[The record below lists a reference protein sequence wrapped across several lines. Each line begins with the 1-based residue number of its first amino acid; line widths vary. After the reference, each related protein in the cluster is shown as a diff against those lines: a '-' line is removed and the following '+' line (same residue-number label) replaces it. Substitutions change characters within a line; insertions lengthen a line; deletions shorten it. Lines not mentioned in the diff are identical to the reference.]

1 MKDSAG
7 MKKKA
12 SSNVLIMKDEEAQQ
26 SPLYLA
32 LAQSTNLHTFSRI
45 LSEEN
50 DIIWPFAQKALV
62 DYMGKTAFW
71 EEDDLERLGG
81 LLAQYGDR
89 LLNLEVTTC
98 FFDKCAPAARAFTP
112 FLFDLVAHGRVL
124 MRESKQGEGMDF
136 DVLTPF
142 SKLIRTESH
151 RKDLFCASLIPFMAT
166 LVPQVEPFNFG
177 KSEKSLGQAEK
188 AYGEFR
194 ANKDQVLLAMA
205 YWRTEF
211 MRAMDPKAKVAPH
224 QFELLRWIACIHLDG
239 VCSTSPAAAVRCLF
253 SFSTALQRFPPALVS
268 LFRDALLHSVDSGS
282 GLLDALF
289 PLAKKDGGFET
300 NSVADDPVRD
310 LVLLSEK
317 AQGDDQ
323 AAFQGIIEKMTSV
336 QLPQRQQLFTHS
348 SSGSSF
354 NLPARRFIYDQ
365 GSMLPWHRVMV
376 RDLFFRILGKSN
388 NAAKI
393 LDTFTSG
400 QTVPLS
406 DLFSNGNENIWCVFV
421 CWWQEHQPFVQTDKR
436 LAKGEPSPVETFFP
450 QIVMDAFKNFGNSV
464 ETRAITIDAI
474 PRDHSS
480 LLHLALGV
488 MGLSNSSALCA
499 ALSREVDQKY
509 TAMQNFRKIS
519 ERFLPEDPC
528 NRLLDEIMQGW
539 EKTDENP
546 RTWSMNGLSF
556 VFRESNDVAEGS
568 PSAQLPATLV
578 NSLRW
583 VLFLMKSD
591 FFEFIWSHVEG
602 PANLAKLEET
612 RRVWEDLFVSVEQKT
627 ITFPRLE
634 EVIHFLKGEE
644 LETFYRSTRSQE
656 FQKGDSLSWDLRAKD
671 ESALRSLNEM
681 LNKWRHLQGVT
692 QNLNVIGDCFPH
704 FAQWLVSG
712 SNDKS
717 LVASRKHV
725 SSLCEALEENPWDMQ
740 SLAHYDKFAAH
751 CEAIHPCLL
760 QLHPAFFE
768 KIAES
773 TEILDWLRTLPD
785 DQDFTRG
792 IEMAMGRSEMEC
804 PPELWLKEEG
814 QPGRVNEQ
822 ILSMVQS
829 NRSYLHKFIFRESQK
844 FASADDFVNNFLA
857 HLLKF
862 DKSILVQMDRC
873 NQYRQP
879 LMDLLSGGTENSAPG
894 RLLRMLHPSSNAK
907 WVCDSKGLTRT
918 LEDSSSGIA
927 SCLCLEY
934 TAHDKSTRTLSVSEI
949 EDFQSSVVLSRTDQ
963 KEKETQDAIINFVQ
977 SFGWMKAYATH
988 VVALNSFGH
997 FEFGSFSYVAPLQ
1010 SNAEVIRE
1018 KALGAEKELGDW
1030 EKTVGSV
1037 RVNYPALNHFGMKLV
1052 WKFVEF
1058 LRGRIEHGF
1067 SPSDSRSLVQKLVYL
1082 VNPVLAEK
1090 DHVIAEVE
1098 NNLLSVWKELACIE
1112 SNETENDEDGD
1123 ETMSLHAAY
1132 DGAETENVV
1141 FKEKEMSLGELLDCC
1156 GQTIQ
1161 SVFGSLPSHSPVAEL
1176 PDDVIPLSLKRGD
1189 LRLILAKGYD
1199 AVFHEVFSCFAQCHT
1214 FPERRTL
1221 LLCRENTTW
1230 EEVFLLL
1237 LRWRFSAES
1246 DKVFAIANADLL
1258 SNEIQIKCVAFIQE
1272 FRAHQAPLLVI
1283 CGPNRLA
1290 YVATQF
1296 ANRRM
1301 PSFPLPRSLLQELV
1315 KKNFS
1320 NHFVSYASDSA
1331 GAGKSFQIRKKCS
1344 ELDGGSYVVIPASSL
1359 TQFLLLTKQ
1368 ALESERSINTESP
1381 SFFDEGG
1388 ASPNCSLFLHIEV
1401 YDTIGMEL
1409 NSYLFE
1415 ILFFGGY
1422 CDLMS
1427 EEIFFYPPSSTN
1439 IAIEIPTGPLAKH
1452 LSVPSLCP
1460 VEKVTSCPEQFA
1472 PSKKDMIRG
1481 MGLPLFYGNRYDG
1494 TALRKREQNVRHANA
1509 FDRLQYVCFALNIMK
1524 ENGGSFPY
1532 ILETGVEEPEGLLD
1546 SLRLSASPGIGDH
1559 DDGSMAGS
1567 KCFELLVEASH
1578 LEGNVSLWCLWNFI
1592 NMVYWQLR
1600 DMHFPSSPL
1609 NMICMPTEQNKN
1621 PRQKVTQKE
1630 SNESKMQMKGEILN
1644 FILETARE
1652 FATRQSNESD
1662 PNEVIGV
1669 EITGLSRAAFCG
1681 KWMKM
1686 GFMNCG
1692 RPVFRTKDRNS
1703 TYYFYYRDASNK
1715 WVIDDS
1721 IANAGPSYT
1730 YTEGSVW
1737 GMGVW
1742 RSTNQWKMD
1751 RDIKVTKIKHAGGH
1765 DGEALEVTGF
1775 AHGDCNGIYLRQP
1788 LYSNIN
1794 NQPHYAKGLGE
1805 GEGERRHIFKDF
1817 MWFLCPVCT
1826 PDEGVL
1832 GTSTDLRRWNIKP
1845 PDTVEREVQIREI
1858 HQGEWDP
1865 ESRTIIAPGG
1875 SSSSEPAE
1883 ADENEDEELLAQKSE
1898 DFLEFLKLENLF
1910 RKTKRWADSN
1920 HECLLFSN
1928 TNHIVSFLSMNPN
1941 EMRDGMHPNL
1951 LEFLKNNKVDVGESL
1966 DQLSTRHHEVLGAL
1980 TEVYRTGDDAKNV
1993 GGGAYCLTGDNLL
2006 KMLAIFI
2013 RLRVGIPVIL
2023 MGECGCGKTSLL
2035 NYLCQ
2040 WLGVNLI
2047 ILDVHGGTTPLDIL
2061 QVFEK
2066 AKRERDLTKKPQY
2079 VFLDEVNA
2087 CNHMG
2092 LICEVITKRTLYG
2105 NAIHNDIH
2113 ILAALNPYRRR
2124 PPRGNTFGL
2133 VYKQKKGGVAPVIK
2147 DDMEN
2152 LVYRVTPIPVALR
2165 DFVFDF
2171 GALGPDQEA
2180 LYVKS
2185 MIQSQLRLPSLDN
2198 LEHSEAEKQKE
2209 KREKDLEVIS
2219 GLVVESQ
2226 KYIRKEEGDP
2236 SSVSLRDVR
2245 RFLFFGNFFLGLK
2258 NHTDEW
2264 FVSSVV
2270 VSLALVYYFRLS
2282 SEKSRSAYWEN
2293 VCCPDVGLNRSNN
2306 SSFKI
2311 PQEKS
2316 NLLKNHIEY
2325 FNALLMEAQHFFC
2338 SQVELGE
2345 GIALNAALTENLF
2358 VTIVCILNRVPVF
2371 LVGKPGT
2378 SKTLTLQ
2385 IIASNLQGK
2394 QSPNPFWR
2402 KYPSVYVFPYQ
2413 CSPMSDSG
2421 SIQQQFN
2428 MAVRYQEHANNTIT
2442 VLLLDE
2448 VGLAEHS
2455 PDMPLKCLH
2464 GMLVEPP
2471 ISIVGLSNWVL
2482 DPAKMNRAVLVQ
2494 RPEPS
2499 HSDISQTGSSIMDIS
2514 SGASET
2520 MRLLE
2525 KISRAY
2531 FRVYTN
2537 QKGRDFIG
2545 MRDYY
2550 SLVKSLRVEL
2560 RATKNGSISKEQAIF
2575 AICRNFSGREDILKD
2590 VLFVMCEELYGNPEK
2605 KKMEEMTIGQVG
2617 VYYKFIR
2624 PSLGE
2629 LVRLNLNSAHESRHL
2644 MLLTHNCAA
2653 LSLVFSCDL
2662 VNRNDTKVIIGSEF
2676 VEDDTELFL
2685 IQQMNEVKLAM
2696 ATGKTIIL
2704 MNADNMYEALYDVLN
2719 QRYLIKHDQAT
2730 GKSVRL
2736 LRLAIG
2742 SRSSLCHVEPGFRII
2757 VIAEKDYA
2765 YRELDL
2771 PLLNRFEKQILTP
2784 SEVINEEGK
2793 KATEELNAWIDG
2805 ILRETDLPSLQ
2816 SVFCGFHPGTIASLV
2831 FSLRQSK
2838 TKDLVTEAKK
2848 SLKRIASPAAVALSG
2863 SLLNVDGVRTHETL
2877 SSFVDELFEGDMKKP
2892 TAAIATTY
2900 SPVTHL
2906 HEGGLLK
2913 TLNAQVEICR
2923 LDQVKS
2929 EKSFTELVARHLDS
2943 ANSSANRLLVVQF
2956 DPIMCSSLQINHAKH
2971 LATTALSS
2979 APQMKGEKIAILF
2992 LVHLPPG
2999 LRTRTRHFV
3008 LDFEIGWSYAFLDD
3022 IRGFTLSSDKRLDIP
3037 SLLRMPLSELFEKGV
3052 VNFKEIVS
3060 FQLPEAMYR
3069 LNVLTP
3075 PVPTSLPFMESCDA
3089 FQDDYHDRTDISRR
3103 IHSLKL
3109 MFGNCQA
3116 FQDFFCDCIMAVL
3129 KDKGSLKDEKT
3140 GILLHVSLAIG
3151 ESCGTLMESL
3161 CRVVSEMTLQV
3172 MINLL
3177 YIFEKN
3183 FTLGTLKSDSKL
3195 WMGFV
3200 VNKNVFD
3207 FEASSLTF
3215 KVGKRAMRELQEK
3228 CAVNTG
3234 KTQAFVSKFPF
3245 SYAVFDLLNGTAT
3258 REAIEATLEGSTGL
3272 KRYEQEIQVMEKTF
3286 AAFFG
3291 EEVSQIISQKPECYG
3306 YFHDFVAMI
3315 APQVDKLSF
3324 EEIEFVHYAVL
3335 QSFHPRSLSSPAA
3348 IHASFRQNERKI
3360 RIISSILSVLPDK
3373 NRQAVMVAMNEAA
3386 NIRAHERRTAAVLE
3400 AVFHEL
3406 SKSVWIRASALDF
3419 VNGELG
3425 KPCSGSSHLP
3435 ILIASA
3441 TENVNELLFHYEEEK
3456 AKIGDNTTDAPWDEW
3471 RSILL
3476 LKVFLETYEK
3486 EKVQW
3491 GMAEKGKMII
3501 NLLRD
3506 IKPTELDSFS
3516 KIFVGLADFFSLIR
3530 PCIEC
3535 TFISHVFDRNHVE
3548 RDLCLRCANAHELQR
3563 RKRVVERKVG
3573 GKTSLGHDFWDD
3585 FLLTPTQRE
3594 ATLKDT
3600 REAGSLASVSSGE
3613 SKPEVDAGESSKDV
3627 EMTDAI
3633 MPPRCIVITQAS
3645 KRQAE
3650 RVARR
3655 FLEVVLVRFFGEVLF
3670 APSLPASKFFD
3681 TEKKLISHVNS
3692 YLNAISA
3699 IIPDV
3704 NLAPENLRQFLEFT
3718 PSPSTRLSLMH
3729 IFLRAERK
3737 AGVDEANRFFS
3748 PISSTGKLVYLSH
3761 CVSAQEELSKD
3772 IQLDSLEALGRIAT
3786 ISSQQDRTAVLEWFA
3801 KDPEGWG
3808 SQRENLESLA
3818 RVQVALRWYGTLVG
3832 SDEFPSENMLGTAEL
3847 RSFSQVFNTL
3857 LAEEKVLQTYVMK
3870 SIKEASSLEA
3880 VLFFLFSCRKKGCEW
3895 VHFDESQLHVVIE
3908 ESPVGP
3914 WLPAKRFKELHNF
3927 RGLIIKALASD
3938 NEEAFKAVMDHA
3950 GLPALLFPALFN
3962 EISHQAVLSQGSEEF
3977 LTQVL
3982 GFVDR
3987 VGSALREKGGHGNNL
4002 IADLL
4007 PLATQ
4012 IALLLKCGKSKSH
4025 LLNRSTVPVATE
4037 PGEELSSKAQALAY
4051 TLLRLLVGAMANPS
4065 SWLADLIMFPMKF
4078 SERYLPGSKFE
4089 SPLDGVTWYE
4099 CPNGHSYSVG
4109 QCGRPME
4116 RGKCPTCGAEIGG
4129 QNHQSVKGV
4138 RQTNKPE
4145 DDFVNHLGY
4154 QVVVNE
4160 RVNRLDTACAA
4171 FLRLIIDS
4179 SLFLSCFIK
4188 EDGKTKVSRLVHLRD
4203 ADKCESHLGSRV
4215 RAHFQEL
4222 CQSHRLDN
4230 MLGGVLVKAVF
4241 SLCYNPDSLLWS
4253 DGAKFN
4259 HKNVV
4264 FSLENMIKPMIRNSA
4279 QDITSDI
4286 KFRIDSSNQA
4296 QQREEVVEKALG
4308 RERWDDL
4315 LEKKTEGLTE
4325 GETMFTF
4332 VPPPT
4337 LNHFLLSTDG
4347 VDEFEENYPL
4357 LSAFLEEEKR
4367 LQYVRY
4373 IIPVLEWHKLLFSIF
4388 QSGEINREEALKI
4401 SNAQAVARLPEVDRA
4416 RGTKVMEE
4424 FCEAFNVSFP
4434 LVGERL
4440 FECEENPFLK
4450 DGEVNLPGKMGSDTP
4465 ISFSLPSI
4473 SDGQKNIDPNT
4484 LTTVRLLAVLH
4495 RVHEDCLGLGQ
4506 ARRREEEADPAN
4518 PRTPANNDQ
4527 FDVGLPEISCDS
4539 PVETMRQKLIIYD
4552 RGAHFLTLLNTFSY
4566 VKGGVLQYDLDAI
4579 QDGLRFG
4586 VLGGKQSTRLH
4597 TKFYVFRGDAKNS
4610 GQLSSLKRRVPQKSI
4625 NDQTMQMILG
4635 EVDTQSKVIR
4645 LLSSLE
4651 VVINFVAKIGGRQ
4664 GRELGIG
4671 KMFVR
4676 DYALNTLNM
4685 DSDRWEEASTPT
4697 IDEHIRLWHLSYLF
4711 RRLQVEMDGNPLDDL
4726 KPEFRETLEESMV
4739 EELRKRMEAE
4749 GEKFLGLLRDE
4760 LYGFILNRLIGED
4773 WATPDMDLKEYLGYQ
4788 FHDKTGFDW
4797 FEENFPDD
4805 LFTLQ
4810 HAHALYMF
4818 LLESS

>member
-1 MKDSAG
+1 MKAAG
-7 MKKKA
+7 GKK
-12 SSNVLIMKDEEAQQ
+12 SELMSDEEAQQ

-32 LAQSTNLHTFSRI
+32 LAQSNSLHTFSQI
-45 LSEEN
+45 LHDES
-50 DIIWPFAQKALV
+50 DPLWPFAQKALA
-62 DYMGKTAFW
+62 DYMGKHAFF
-71 EEDDLERLGG
+71 EEDDLEQLARLFGD
-81 LLAQYGDR
+81 YGDK
-89 LLNLEVTTC
+89 LLNLDVTTC
-98 FFDKCAPAARAFTP
+98 FFEKCAPASRMFTP
-112 FLFDLVAHGRVL
+112 FIFDLVAHGRVL
-124 MRESKQGEGMDF
+124 MRQSKGGAGSEF
-136 DVLTPF
+136 TVLTPF
-142 SKLIRTESH
+142 STLIQTESH
-151 RKDLFCASLIPFMAT
+151 RKDPFCKSLLPFMNC
-166 LVPQVEPFNFG
+166 LVPQVEPYSFG
-177 KSEKSLGQAEK
+177 KSEKSLGQSEK

-194 ANKDQVLLAMA
+194 GFKDNVLLAMA
-205 YWRTEF
+205 YWRVEF
-211 MRAMDPKAKVAPH
+211 TTAVDPRSKVPQH
-224 QFELLRWIACIHLDG
+224 QFELLRWIACMHLDA
-239 VCSTSPAAAVRCLF
+239 VCSASPAAAVRCLS
-253 SFSTALQRFPPALVS
+253 SFATVLNRFHPALVS
-268 LFRDALLHSVDSGS
+268 LFRDALLHCVDSGS

-289 PLAKKDGGFET
+289 PISKKEGGFET

-310 LVLLSEK
+310 LILLSEN
-317 AQGDDQ
+317 AHRNDQ
-323 AAFQGIIEKMTSV
+323 ASFQTIIDKMTSTP
-336 QLPQRQQLFTHS
+336 LTTRQQFFVSS

-354 NLPARRFIYDQ
+354 NLLSRRFVYDQ
-365 GSMLPWHRVMV
+365 ASMSPWHRVMV
-376 RDLFFRILGKSN
+376 RDIFFRILGKGN
-388 NAAKI
+388 NAAQI
-393 LDTFTSG
+393 LSLYQAG
-400 QTVPLS
+400 QTIPLS
-406 DLFSNGNENIWCVFV
+406 MLFSNGNDTVWCVFV
-421 CWWQEHQPFVQTDKR
+421 CWWQEHYPFVDTDKR
-436 LAKGEPSPVETFFP
+436 LTKAISSVELCFP
-450 QIVMDAFKNFGNSV
+450 QMALDSFKEFGNSV
-464 ETRAITIDAI
+464 ESRSITVGAI
-474 PRDHSS
+474 PKDHSS
-480 LLHLALGV
+480 LLHLTLGV

-499 ALSREVDQKY
+499 ALFREVEQKY
-509 TAMQNFRKIS
+509 NTAQNFKKIS

-528 NRLLDEIMQGW
+528 GAFLEEILRGW
-539 EKTDENP
+539 SSWT
-546 RTWSMNGLSF
+546 MNQLSCM
-556 VFRESNDVAEGS
+556 FRESSDPAGS
-568 PSAQLPATLV
+568 SRQLPATLV
-578 NSLRW
+578 NSLHW

-591 FFEFIWSHVEG
+591 FFERIWSLVEG
-602 PANLAKLEET
+602 PANLSRLEQT
-612 RRVWEDLFVSVEQKT
+612 RRVWEDLFVSIEKKF
-627 ITFPRLE
+627 ISFPHLE
-634 EVIHFLKGEE
+634 DIIDFLSKEE

-656 FQKGDSLSWDLRAKD
+656 FQKGNALSWEIRPRDGGFIQ
-671 ESALRSLNEM
+671 SLNDI
-681 LNKWRHLQGVT
+681 LNKWRHFRGVC
-692 QNLNVIGDCFPH
+692 QNLQVIGDCFPH
-704 FAQWLVSG
+704 FAQWLASG
-712 SNDKS
+712 SKDKS
-717 LVASRKHV
+717 LVASRNHV
-725 SSLCEALEENPWDMQ
+725 NSLCAALEENPWDMQ
-740 SLAHYDKFAAH
+740 SLADYDKFAAD

-773 TEILDWLRTLPD
+773 TKFLDWLRTLPD

-804 PPELWLKEEG
+804 PPELWLEEEG

-829 NRSYLHKFIFRESQK
+829 VRSYLHKFIFRESLK
-844 FASADDFVNNFLA
+844 FSGADDFVNSFLA

-862 DKSILVQMDRC
+862 EKTILVQMDRC
-873 NQYRQP
+873 NQYREP
-879 LMDLLSGGTENSAPG
+879 LMNLLSGGTENSAPG

-907 WVCDSKGLTRT
+907 WVCNSDGLSRT
-918 LEDSSSGIA
+918 LEDLSSFEIN

-934 TAHDKSTRTLSVSEI
+934 TAHDKSTRSLVVSEI

-988 VVALNSFGH
+988 LVALNSFGH
-997 FEFGSFSYVAPLQ
+997 FDFGSFSYVAPLQ
-1010 SNAEVIRE
+1010 SPAGVIRE
-1018 KALGAEKELGDW
+1018 KALSAEKELEEW
-1030 EKTVGSV
+1030 ERIVGSV
-1037 RVNYPALNHFGMKLV
+1037 RVKYPALNHFGMKLV

-1058 LRGRIEHGF
+1058 LRQGVQQGF
-1067 SPSDSRSLVQKLVYL
+1067 SPSESRSLIQKLIFL

-1098 NNLLSVWKELACIE
+1098 NNLLSIWKSIACIE
-1112 SNETENDEDGD
+1112 SEEPEKDEDGD
-1123 ETMSLHAAY
+1123 ETMSLHVAY
-1132 DGAETENVV
+1132 DGAADAEPVL
-1141 FKEKEMSLGELLDCC
+1141 KEREMLLADLLDCC

-1161 SVFGSLPSHSPVAEL
+1161 SVFGSLPSHSPAVEL

-1189 LRLILAKGYD
+1189 LRLIIAKAYD

-1214 FPERRTL
+1214 FPERKTL
-1221 LLCRENTTW
+1221 LLCREKTTW

-1272 FRAHQAPLLVI
+1272 FRTNQAPLLVI

-1301 PSFPLPRSLLQELV
+1301 PSFPLPRSLLQGLIE
-1315 KKNFS
+1315 KNF
-1320 NHFVSYASDSA
+1320 NNQFVSYASDCA
-1331 GAGKSFQIRKKCS
+1331 GAGKSFQIRKKCADI
-1344 ELDGGSYVVIPASSL
+1344 DGGSYVVIPASSL
-1359 TQFLLLTKQ
+1359 TQFLVLTKQ

-1381 SFFDEGG
+1381 SFFDDGVK
-1388 ASPNCSLFLHIEV
+1388 STCSLFLHIEV
-1401 YDTIGMEL
+1401 YDTVGMEI
-1409 NSYLFE
+1409 NSFLFE
-1415 ILFFGGY
+1415 LLFFGGF
-1422 CDLMS
+1422 CDFMS
-1427 EEIFFYPPSSTN
+1427 EEIFFYPPSSTS

-1460 VEKVTSCPEQFA
+1460 VQKITASAEQFA

-1481 MGLPLFYGNRYDG
+1481 MGLSLFYGNRYDG
-1494 TALRKREQNVRHANA
+1494 TALRKREENVRHANA
-1509 FDRLQYVCFALNIMK
+1509 FDRLQYVAYALNILK
-1524 ENGGSFPY
+1524 ETGGSFPF
-1532 ILETGVEEPEGLLD
+1532 ILETGIEEPEGLLD
-1546 SLRLSASPGIGDH
+1546 SLRLSASPGIGER
-1559 DDGSMAGS
+1559 DDGSICGS
-1567 KCFELLVEASH
+1567 KCFDLIVEASQ

-1600 DMHFPSSPL
+1600 DMHFPNSPL
-1609 NMICMPTEQNKN
+1609 NMICMPTDPSEK
-1621 PRQKVTQKE
+1621 RVLKKE
-1630 SNESKMQMKGEILN
+1630 SNEAKMQMKGEILS
-1644 FILETARE
+1644 FILKTARE
-1652 FATRQSNESD
+1652 FATRQSNAVD
-1662 PNEVIGV
+1662 PNEIVGV
-1669 EITGLSRAAFCG
+1669 EITGLDSTSRASFCG
-1681 KWMKM
+1681 KWVKM
-1686 GFMNCG
+1686 GFTNCG
-1692 RPVFRTKDRNS
+1692 RPVFRTKDRN
-1703 TYYFYYRDASNK
+1703 TVYYFYYRHTANK

-1721 IANAGPSYT
+1721 IANDGPAYS
-1730 YTEGSVW
+1730 YTEGSDW
-1737 GMGVW
+1737 NMGVW
-1742 RSTNQWKMD
+1742 RTTNKWKTD
-1751 RDIKVTKIKHAGGH
+1751 RDIKVTKIKHPNGY
-1765 DGEALEVTGF
+1765 DGEALEATGF
-1775 AHGDCNGIYLRQP
+1775 SLSECNGIYYRQP
-1788 LYSNIN
+1788 TYSDIN
-1794 NQPHYAKGLGE
+1794 GKPHYIKL
-1805 GEGERRHIFKDF
+1805 EGERRHIFRDF

-1826 PDEGVL
+1826 VDEGTL

-1845 PDTVEREVQIREI
+1845 PDTVETDVVVKEILRGDCDLEAPQIV
-1858 HQGEWDP
+1858 
-1865 ESRTIIAPGG
+1865 SPG
-1875 SSSSEPAE
+1875 SNSE
-1883 ADENEDEELLAQKSE
+1883 ENDEDEELLSQKSE
-1898 DFLEFLKLENLF
+1898 EFLEFLKLESLF
-1910 RKTKRWADSN
+1910 KNTKRWADSN
-1920 HECLLFSN
+1920 HESLLFSN
-1928 TNHIVSFLSMNPN
+1928 TNHIVSFLSMNPDQ
-1941 EMRDGMHPNL
+1941 MRDGMHPNL
-1951 LEFLKNNKVDVGESL
+1951 LEFLKNNKVNVGESL

-1980 TEVYRTGDDAKNV
+1980 TEVYRTGEDAKSV
-1993 GGGAYCLTGDNLL
+1993 GGGSYCLTGDNLL

-2040 WLGVNLI
+2040 WLGVSLM

-2061 QVFEK
+2061 QIFEK
-2066 AKRERDLTKKPQY
+2066 AKRRRDLTKKPQY

-2092 LICEVITKRTLYG
+2092 LICEVITKRSLYG
-2105 NAIHNDIH
+2105 VDIHNDIH

-2124 PPRGNTFGL
+2124 PHRGNTFGL
-2133 VYKQKKGGVAPVIK
+2133 VYKQKKGGVSPVMK
-2147 DDMEN
+2147 DDMAN

-2171 GALGPDQEA
+2171 GALGQDQEA

-2185 MIQSQLRLPSLDN
+2185 MIQSQLKLPSLDN
-2198 LEHSEAEKQKE
+2198 LEHTEAEKQKE
-2209 KREKDLEVIS
+2209 KREKDLEIIS

-2226 KYIRKEEGDP
+2226 KYIREEEGDP

-2258 NHTDEW
+2258 AHTDEW
-2264 FVSSVV
+2264 FVSSVI

-2282 SEKSRSAYWEN
+2282 SEKSRMAYWES
-2293 VCCPDVGLNRSNN
+2293 VCSPEVGLNRSNN
-2306 SSFKI
+2306 SSFRL
-2311 PQEKS
+2311 PQGP
-2316 NLLKNHIEY
+2316 NTHIDYFRGLL
-2325 FNALLMEAQHFFC
+2325 ADAQQFFC

-2428 MAVRYQEHANNTIT
+2428 MAVRYQEHATNTIT

-2464 GMLVEPP
+2464 GMLVDPP

-2514 SGASET
+2514 HGATET

-2560 RATKNGSISKEQAIF
+2560 RSANNGSISKEQAIF

-2590 VLFVMCEELYGNPEK
+2590 VLFVMCEELYGNPK
-2605 KKMEEMTIGQVG
+2605 KAKMEEMVIGEVAK
-2617 VYYKFIR
+2617 YYNFER

-2629 LVRLNLNSAHESRHL
+2629 LVRLNLRSSYDSRHL

-2662 VNRNDTKVIIGSEF
+2662 VGRNDTRVIIGSEF
-2676 VEDDTELFL
+2676 VEDDTELYL

-2696 ATGKTIIL
+2696 ATGKTIVL

-2784 SEVINEEGK
+2784 AEVLDVKGQK
-2793 KATEELNAWIDG
+2793 DCRELESWIG
-2805 ILRETDLPSLQ
+2805 NILDETDLPSLQ
-2816 SVFCGFHPGTIASLV
+2816 AVFCGFHPGTIPSLV

-2838 TKDLVTEAKK
+2838 SKDVVTEAKK
-2848 SLKRIASPAAVALSG
+2848 SLKRIASPAAVALSK
-2863 SLLNVDGVRTHETL
+2863 SLLSVEGVHTHETL
-2877 SSFVDELFEGDMKKP
+2877 TSFVDELFEEGMKKRP
-2892 TAAIATTY
+2892 AAAIATTY

-2906 HEGGLLK
+2906 HEGNLIGA
-2913 TLNAQVEICR
+2913 LNAQVEVFR

-2929 EKSFTELVARHLDS
+2929 EKSFSDLLTRHLS
-2943 ANSSANRLLVVQF
+2943 CASSGANRLLIVQF

-2971 LATTALSS
+2971 LATTALSA
-2979 APQMKGEKIAILF
+2979 APGMKGEKVAILF

-3008 LDFEIGWSYAFLDD
+3008 LDFEIGWSYSFLDD
-3022 IRGFTLSSDKRLDIP
+3022 VRGFTLSSDKRLDIP
-3037 SLLRMPLSELFEKGV
+3037 SLLRMPLNELFEKGV

-3075 PVPTSLPFMESCDA
+3075 PAPNPLPFMGSCDA
-3089 FQDDYHDRTDISRR
+3089 FRNDYSDRTDVSKR

-3109 MFGNCQA
+3109 MFEYQS
-3116 FQDFFCDCIMAVL
+3116 FQDFFCHCVLEVL

-3151 ESCGTLMESL
+3151 ESSGTLMESL
-3161 CRVVSEMTLQV
+3161 SRVVSDMTLQV

-3183 FTLGTLKSDSKL
+3183 FTLGTLKSDPKL
-3195 WMGFV
+3195 WMSFV

-3207 FEASSLTF
+3207 FEATSGTF
-3215 KVGKRAMRELQEK
+3215 KVGKRALRELQEK
-3228 CAVNTG
+3228 CAINTG
-3234 KTQAFVSKFPF
+3234 KTQAFISKFPF
-3245 SYAVFDLLNGTAT
+3245 SYAVFDLLNGSAT
-3258 REAIEATLEGSTGL
+3258 RQAIESTLDQGATGL
-3272 KRYEQEIQVMEKTF
+3272 KRYELEIQVMEKTF
-3286 AAFFG
+3286 SAFFG
-3291 EEVSQIISQKPECYG
+3291 EEVVQYIHQKSECFG

-3324 EEIEFVHYAVL
+3324 EEIEFVHFAVL
-3335 QSFHPRSLSSPAA
+3335 QSFHPTSLSSPAS
-3348 IHASFRQNERKI
+3348 IHAAFRQNERKV
-3360 RIISSILSVLPDK
+3360 RIICSILSVLPDR
-3373 NRQAVMVAMNEAA
+3373 NRQAVMMAMNEAA
-3386 NIRAHERRTAAVLE
+3386 NIPAHAHRTAAVLE

-3406 SKSVWIRASALDF
+3406 SKSVWLRAAALDF

-3425 KPCSGSSHLP
+3425 VPCSGSSHLP
-3435 ILIASA
+3435 ILISSA
-3441 TENVNELLFHYEEEK
+3441 TESVNELLVHYEEEK
-3456 AKIGDNTTDAPWDEW
+3456 EKIGDTTTGSPWNDW

-3486 EKVQW
+3486 ERVQW
-3491 GMAEKGKMII
+3491 GMGEKGKMII
-3501 NLLRD
+3501 DLLHD
-3506 IKPTELDSFS
+3506 IDPSRLDSFT
-3516 KIFVGLADFFSLIR
+3516 KLFVGLADFFSLIR

-3535 TFISHVFDRNHVE
+3535 TFISHVYDQNHVE
-3548 RDLCLRCANAHELQR
+3548 RDLCLRCANYHEIEK

-3573 GKTSLGHDFWDD
+3573 GKTSLGQDFWDD

-3594 ATLKDT
+3594 GTLRDT
-3600 REAGSLASVSSGE
+3600 REVGSLDSVASAVSSE
-3613 SKPEVDAGESSKDV
+3613 PKELRE
-3627 EMTDAI
+3627 
-3633 MPPRCIVITQAS
+3633 ITQDVDMFPVPKAKEDIVVQEAT

-3650 RVARR
+3650 RIARR
-3655 FLEVVLVRFFGEVLF
+3655 FLEVVVVRFFGEVLF
-3670 APSLPASKFFD
+3670 SPSLPASKVLD
-3681 TEKKLISHVNS
+3681 VEGKLVSHVNS
-3692 YLNAISA
+3692 YLNAMSA

-3704 NLAPENLRQFLEFT
+3704 EFAPENLRQFLQFK

-3729 IFLRAERK
+3729 IFLRAEKK
-3737 AGVDEANRFFS
+3737 ANVDEANRFFH
-3748 PISSTGKLVYLSH
+3748 PISPTGKLVYLSH
-3761 CVSAQEELSKD
+3761 CVSAQEEESKD
-3772 IQLDSLEALGRIAT
+3772 IVLDSFEALSQ
-3786 ISSQQDRTAVLEWFA
+3786 ISSIFSPRDSQIVLEWFA
-3801 KDPEGWG
+3801 NGQPDGWG
-3808 SQRENLESLA
+3808 SKRENLESLA
-3818 RVQVALRWYGTLVG
+3818 RVQVALRWYGTLIG
-3832 SDEFPSENMLGTAEL
+3832 SDEFPAENMVGTPEL
-3847 RSFSQVFNTL
+3847 ANFSQVFNNL
-3857 LAEEKVLQTYVMK
+3857 LAKEKVLQTYVMK
-3870 SIKEASSLEA
+3870 SIKEANSLEA
-3880 VLFFLFSCRKKGCEW
+3880 VLSFLVTCRKKGCEW
-3895 VHFDESQLHVVIE
+3895 VQFDESKLLVVIE

-3914 WLPAKRFKELHNF
+3914 WIPAKQFKELHEF
-3927 RGLIIKALASD
+3927 RGLIVKAMAAD
-3938 NEEAFKAVMDHA
+3938 NEEAFNTAINHSKFYSFI
-3950 GLPALLFPALFN
+3950 FPALFN
-3962 EISHQAVLSQGSEEF
+3962 EISHQAVLSQGAEEF
-3977 LTQVL
+3977 LAHIIA
-3982 GFVDR
+3982 FVGR
-3987 VGSALREKGGHGNNL
+3987 VCQKLREKGGQANNTV
-4002 IADLL
+4002 AELL
-4007 PLATQ
+4007 PLGTQ
-4012 IALLLKCGKSKSH
+4012 IALLLKCGKSKSA
-4025 LLNRSTVPVATE
+4025 LLNRETIPIATE
-4037 PGEELSSKAQALAY
+4037 VGEELSSKAQALAY
-4051 TLLRLLVGAMANPS
+4051 TLLRLITGALANPS
-4065 SWLADLIMFPMKF
+4065 SWLADLIMYPLKF

-4089 SPLDGVTWYE
+4089 SPLDGVTWYV

-4129 QNHQSVKGV
+4129 QNHQNVKGV
-4138 RQTNKPE
+4138 RQSAKPE

-4160 RVNRLDTACAA
+4160 RVNRLDTACSA

-4179 SLFLSCFIK
+4179 ALFLACFAS
-4188 EDGKTKVSRLVHLRD
+4188 EGKSKTSRLVHLRD
-4203 ADKCESHLGSRV
+4203 VEACDRHMATRV

-4222 CQSHRLDN
+4222 CQAHRLDN

-4241 SLCYNPDSLLWS
+4241 TLCGNAESLLWS
-4253 DGAKFN
+4253 DGSKFN
-4259 HKNVV
+4259 HKNAG
-4264 FSLENMIKPMIRNSA
+4264 FSLENMIKPLIRNAA
-4279 QDITSDI
+4279 QDISSDI
-4286 KFRIDSSNQA
+4286 KFRIDNSNQA

-4308 RERWDDL
+4308 RESWDAL
-4315 LEKKTEGLTE
+4315 LEKKTEDLTE

-4337 LNHFLLSTDG
+4337 LKHFLVSSDS
-4347 VDEFEENYPL
+4347 VDEFEEKYPL

-4367 LQYVRY
+4367 LQYVQY
-4373 IIPVLEWHKLLFSIF
+4373 IIPVLEWHKLLFSVF
-4388 QSGEINREEALKI
+4388 QNGEINREEASNI
-4401 SNAQAVARLPEVDRA
+4401 SNTEAVARLPKEDQAEGR
-4416 RGTKVMEE
+4416 KVMEE
-4424 FCEAFNVSFP
+4424 FCDAFNISFP

-4450 DGEVNLPGKMGSDTP
+4450 DGEVNLPGKMSPNTP

-4473 SDGQKNIDPNT
+4473 SDGQKHIDPNA
-4484 LTTVRLLAVLH
+4484 LTTVRLLTVLH
-4495 RVHEDCLGLGQ
+4495 RIHEDCLGLGAQ
-4506 ARRREEEADPAN
+4506 RRREGNEAGRRAGG
-4518 PRTPANNDQ
+4518 ANDQ

-4539 PVETMRQKLIIYD
+4539 PLETMRQKLILYD
-4552 RGAHFLTLLNTFSY
+4552 RGANFLSLLNTFSF
-4566 VKGGVLQYDLDAI
+4566 VKGGVLQYDFANI

-4586 VLGGKQSTRLH
+4586 LLGGKQSTRLH
-4597 TKFYVFRGDAKNS
+4597 TKFYVFRGDAQNS
-4610 GQLSSLKRRVPQKSI
+4610 GQLSSLKLRVPQKSI

-4645 LLSSLE
+4645 LMSNLE
-4651 VVINFVAKIGGRQ
+4651 VVINFVARIGGRR
-4664 GRELGIG
+4664 GKELGIG

-4676 DYALNTLNM
+4676 EYVLNSLNM
-4685 DSDRWEEASTPT
+4685 DEERWDEASTPT

-4711 RRLQVEMDGNPLDDL
+4711 RRLQVEMEGNPLDDL
-4726 KPEFRETLEESMV
+4726 KPEFLTPLEEGQV
-4739 EELRKRMEAE
+4739 EELRKRMESE
-4749 GEKFLGLLRDE
+4749 GEMFSGMLRDA
-4760 LYGFILNRLIGED
+4760 LYVFILNKVIKEEWSAPEL
-4773 WATPDMDLKEYLGYQ
+4773 DLKEWLGYE
-4788 FHDKTGFDW
+4788 FADAKSDVW
-4797 FEENFPDD
+4797 FQEHFPDD
-4805 LFTLQ
+4805 MFMFE
-4810 HAHALYMF
+4810 HAHALYLF